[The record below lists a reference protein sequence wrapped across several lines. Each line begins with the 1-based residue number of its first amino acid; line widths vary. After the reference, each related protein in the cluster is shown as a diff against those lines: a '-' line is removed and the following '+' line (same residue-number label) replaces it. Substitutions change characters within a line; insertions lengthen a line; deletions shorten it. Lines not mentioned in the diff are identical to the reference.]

1 MTFFEKLKK
10 IIKKNN
16 SLLCIGLDSNLDKIN
31 QIFNGKISQ
40 YEFNKRIVMTTYD
53 LVCSYK
59 INTAFYEAE
68 GAEGILILK
77 KTCDFIKK
85 NFPQIPIIIDGKRG
99 DIENSN
105 NGYVKFIFNY
115 LQADATTVNP
125 YLGKTGLKLFLEQ
138 KEKGIFVLCKTS
150 NLGSNEFQNLKFYL
164 ESDRSK
170 DRILS
175 LYLIVA
181 KNVFKNWN
189 NNKNCGL
196 VVGANYPFQLKE
208 IRDIIGEEGWFLVP
222 GIGSQGGDLR
232 LVLKNGLNKKREGL
246 IINIS
251 RAIIFADKDFK
262 KIREKTK
269 EYVNLINFYKKF

>member
-77 KTCDFIKK
+77 KACDFIKK